1 MTWSLK
7 GTYFESCNCETACPC
22 LFLSPPT
29 EGECTALVG
38 WHIETGTDEGVSL
51 SGLNVALAVH
61 SPGHMATTPWNVAVY
76 VDARA
81 DENQNASLMKIFGGQ
96 GGGHPARLATHIGA
110 IVGVRSVPISFSVED
125 GKHAL
130 TIPDIADVEIA
141 PIAGQV
147 PRHAVIREYQF
158 AGFCSCHRESRRDAK
173 GMPSDRNGSAALTSN
188 WGDLD
193 IGDVG
198 DCQRMLSVFN
208 GKTDWH

>member
-1 MTWSLK
+1 M
-7 GTYFESCNCETACPC
+7 
-22 LFLSPPT
+22 
-29 EGECTALVG
+29 
-38 WHIETGTDEGVSL
+38 SL

-61 SPGHMATTPWNVAVY
+61 SPGHRATTPWNVAVY

-141 PIAGQV
+141 PIAGQGGGPV
-147 PRHAVIREYQF
+147 TITGHPLCIAPGFPVTAAKSSKLVFSDHGMSWNLTDKTGVFSSFAYQ
-158 AGFCSCHRESRRDAK
+158 SE
-173 GMPSDRNGSAALTSN
+173 
-188 WGDLD
+188 
-193 IGDVG
+193 
-198 DCQRMLSVFN
+198 Q
-208 GKTDWH
+208 